1 MRNFDMDSDL
11 KEGAPVNLFLL
22 DGLES
27 DHLGMFDVDLGLYF
41 SYPFSRH
48 FQIGSKLLVGR
59 RINANFKLNSICR
72 INPQIFDRGIVSEE
86 VYNQFYKEDIDYY
99 MNQDGISRDELLNS
113 SFVDD
118 DFLNIRKSATYKI
131 GTGVSFTYRYKED
144 AALRLYC
151 DYDFASP
158 RLTYDL
164 KNSWTDEEGNRN
176 AHSYTK
182 RTPMHNLTFGA
193 SIAFMF

>member
-1 MRNFDMDSDL
+1 M
-11 KEGAPVNLFLL
+11 
-22 DGLES
+22 
-27 DHLGMFDVDLGLYF
+27 
-41 SYPFSRH
+41 
-48 FQIGSKLLVGR
+48 
-59 RINANFKLNSICR
+59 NSICR

-118 DFLNIRKSATYKI
+118 DFLNIRKSATYKV

-151 DYDFASP
+151 DYDFALP
-158 RLTYDL
+158 V
-164 KNSWTDEEGNRN
+164 
-176 AHSYTK
+176 
-182 RTPMHNLTFGA
+182 
-193 SIAFMF
+193 